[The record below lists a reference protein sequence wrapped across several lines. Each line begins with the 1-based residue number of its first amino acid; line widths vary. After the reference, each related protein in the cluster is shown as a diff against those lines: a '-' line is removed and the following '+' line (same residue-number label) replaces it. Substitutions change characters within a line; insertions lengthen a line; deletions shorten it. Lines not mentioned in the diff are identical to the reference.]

1 VTNDSAEAQ
10 PSWSALL
17 ALQQATHQTLHILS
31 VRLAGL
37 GLTGSETNALAQLA
51 DGRGWNMSELS
62 AASGSRPTTLT
73 SVLDRLEGRG
83 LVTRGNAPRDRR
95 VVLIE
100 LTPSGRE
107 AATAIR
113 AAIDALERQALGSLP
128 AGAIAG
134 LRAGLQALAEAT
146 P

>member
-1 VTNDSAEAQ
+1 VKVQ

-17 ALQQATHQTLHILS
+17 ALQQATHRTLHILS
-31 VRLAGL
+31 VRLADL
-37 GLTGSETNALAQLA
+37 GLTGSETNALAHLA
-51 DGRGWNMSELS
+51 DGRGWPMSELS
-62 AASGSRPTTLT
+62 VAAGSRPTTLT

-83 LVTRGNAPRDRR
+83 LVIRGSAPRDRR

-107 AATAIR
+107 AAAAVR
-113 AAIDALERQALGSLP
+113 AAIDALEQQALGSLP
-128 AGAIAG
+128 AGALTG
-134 LRAGLQALAEAT
+134 LRAGLQALAEVT